1 VRSIS
6 LVEIG
11 CRDLFAHAIQ
21 QGEVTARAVRTD
33 NFVPAL
39 ELLAVMSRVINLTI
53 HDVLAE
59 MKEKRDK
66 RVDWPGT
73 VAAIGNCTVGPGR

>member
-1 VRSIS
+1 M
-6 LVEIG
+6 
-11 CRDLFAHAIQ
+11 
-21 QGEVTARAVRTD
+21 RTD

-73 VAAIGNCTVGPGR
+73 VAAIGNSTGGPGR

>member
-1 VRSIS
+1 VPRS
-6 LVEIG
+6 L
-11 CRDLFAHAIQ
+11 RYAIQ
-21 QGEVTARAVRTD
+21 QGEVTARVVRID
-33 NFVPAL
+33 QFCSRL
-39 ELLAVMSRVINLTI
+39 ELVALLMSLVINLTI

-59 MKEKRDK
+59 VKEKRDK